1 MKFLIFPA
9 VPSDELDLIN
19 AGAGQCEV
27 VNAASLSEA
36 EAHIADADGFYG
48 ALTPE
53 LFAQAGKLRWVQA
66 PVAGVEHFVF
76 PALAESDVVFTNMA
90 GIYSDVI
97 ADHALTYLLMFAR
110 GFHVYRTAQAEG
122 VWDKNAPVR
131 HLADCTVAVVG
142 LGGIGAATAKRAKAL
157 ETHVLGVEVRP
168 IDKPEGVDEL
178 AGIEDLDDV
187 LQRADF
193 VILCVPHTPETVNLI
208 TARELNLMKPSAY
221 LINICRG
228 VVVNLDDLT
237 QALQAERIAG
247 AGLDVFAIEPLP
259 ESHPLWGMEN
269 VIITPHVA
277 ARGPHIRE
285 RHIRVVAD
293 NLARFAAGRPLHNV
307 TDKRRWF
314 LAH

>member
-36 EAHIADADGFYG
+36 ETHIADADGFYG
-48 ALTPE
+48 ALTSE

-110 GFHVYRTAQAEG
+110 GFHVYRTAQAQR

-142 LGGIGAATAKRAKAL
+142 LGGIGMATAKRAKARGFSGNARTAAEL
-157 ETHVLGVEVRP
+157 ADGGSTTHCLGGCRGCGQRSPVRELAICAVFRGFPAPCRLAGSVRLQFLCSVRP
-168 IDKPEGVDEL
+168 DNSP
-178 AGIEDLDDV
+178 
-187 LQRADF
+187 
-193 VILCVPHTPETVNLI
+193 
-208 TARELNLMKPSAY
+208 
-221 LINICRG
+221 
-228 VVVNLDDLT
+228 
-237 QALQAERIAG
+237 G
-247 AGLDVFAIEPLP
+247 A
-259 ESHPLWGMEN
+259 S
-269 VIITPHVA
+269 
-277 ARGPHIRE
+277 RQ
-285 RHIRVVAD
+285 
-293 NLARFAAGRPLHNV
+293 
-307 TDKRRWF
+307 
-314 LAH
+314 

>member
-9 VPSDELDLIN
+9 VPSDELDLIT

-36 EAHIADADGFYG
+36 GAHIADADGFYG

-53 LFAQAGKLRWVQA
+53 LFAQAGRLRWVQA
-66 PVAGVEHFVF
+66 PVAGVEHYVF

-142 LGGIGAATAKRAKAL
+142 LGGIGVATAKRAKVL
-157 ETHVLGVEVRP
+157 ETRVLGVEVRP

-178 AGIEDLDDV
+178 AGIEDLDEV

-237 QALQAERIAG
+237 EALQAGRIAG

-259 ESHPLWGMEN
+259 ESHPLWAMEN

>member
-48 ALTPE
+48 TLTPE
-53 LFAQAGKLRWVQA
+53 LFAQAGQLRWVQA
-66 PVAGVEHFVF
+66 PVAGVEHYVF

-110 GFHVYRTAQAEG
+110 GFHRYRTAQAQR
-122 VWDKNAPVR
+122 VWDKDASVR

-157 ETHVLGVEVRP
+157 ETRVLGVEVRP

-178 AGIEDLDDV
+178 VGIEDLDNA

-208 TARELNLMKPSAY
+208 TARELNRMKPSAY

-237 QALQAERIAG
+237 EALQAGRIAG

-259 ESHPLWGMEN
+259 ESHPLWAMEN

-293 NLARFAAGRPLHNV
+293 NLARFAAGCPLHNV

>member
-9 VPSDELDLIN
+9 VSSDDLDLIN

-48 ALTPE
+48 ALPPE
-53 LFAQAGKLRWVQA
+53 LFAQAGRLRWVQA
-66 PVAGVEHFVF
+66 PVAGVEHYVF

-142 LGGIGAATAKRAKAL
+142 LGGIGVATAKRAKAL
-157 ETHVLGVEVRP
+157 ETRVLGVEVRP

-178 AGIEDLDDV
+178 AGIEDLDEV

-237 QALQAERIAG
+237 EALQAGRIAG

-259 ESHPLWGMEN
+259 ESHPLWAMEN

>member
-1 MKFLIFPA
+1 
-9 VPSDELDLIN
+9 
-19 AGAGQCEV
+19 
-27 VNAASLSEA
+27 
-36 EAHIADADGFYG
+36 
-48 ALTPE
+48 
-53 LFAQAGKLRWVQA
+53 
-66 PVAGVEHFVF
+66 VF

-110 GFHVYRTAQAEG
+110 GFHVYRTAQAQR

-142 LGGIGAATAKRAKAL
+142 LGGIGMATAKRAKAL
-157 ETHVLGVEVRP
+157 ETRVLGVEVRP
-168 IDKPEGVDEL
+168 IDKPEEVDEL
-178 AGIEDLDDV
+178 AGIEDLDEV

-237 QALQAERIAG
+237 EALQAGRIAG

-259 ESHPLWGMEN
+259 ESHPLWAMEN
-269 VIITPHVA
+269 VIITPHTA

>member
-9 VPSDELDLIN
+9 VSSDELDLIN

-53 LFAQAGKLRWVQA
+53 LFAQAGRLRWVQA
-66 PVAGVEHFVF
+66 PVAGVEHYVF

-110 GFHVYRTAQAEG
+110 GFHIYRMAQAEG

-157 ETHVLGVEVRP
+157 ETRVLGVEVRP
-168 IDKPEGVDEL
+168 IDKLEGVDEL
-178 AGIEDLDDV
+178 AGIEDLDEV

-237 QALQAERIAG
+237 EALQAGRIAG

-259 ESHPLWGMEN
+259 ESHPLWAMEN
-269 VIITPHVA
+269 VIITPHTA

-293 NLARFAAGRPLHNV
+293 NLARFAAGRPLYNV

>member
-48 ALTPE
+48 SLTPD
-53 LFAQAGKLRWVQA
+53 LFAQAGRLRWVQA
-66 PVAGVEHFVF
+66 PVAGVEHYVF
-76 PALAESDVVFTNMA
+76 PTLAESDVVFTNMA

-110 GFHVYRTAQAEG
+110 GFHVYRTAQAQR

-157 ETHVLGVEVRP
+157 ETRVLGVEVRP
-168 IDKPEGVDEL
+168 IDNPEGVDEL
-178 AGIEDLDDV
+178 VGIKDLDEV

-237 QALQAERIAG
+237 QALQAGRIAG

-259 ESHPLWGMEN
+259 ESHPLWAMEN

-285 RHIRVVAD
+285 RHIRVVAN

>member
-19 AGAGQCEV
+19 TGAGQCEV
-27 VNAASLSEA
+27 VNAASLSDA

-110 GFHVYRTAQAEG
+110 GFHVYRTAQAQR

-178 AGIEDLDDV
+178 VGIEDLDNV

-193 VILCVPHTPETVNLI
+193 VVLCVPHTPETVNLI

-237 QALQAERIAG
+237 QALQEERIAG

-259 ESHPLWGMEN
+259 ESHSLWAMEN